1 MDIESAR
8 NDVKQEQLQVEETE
22 DSCVLE
28 YFEIVPLARDTD
40 HNYSR
45 VCVSEDLSDE
55 VKQENLTDVKQEPD
69 DVRSGFHTV
78 SAHTHAC
85 THTHTLTHLTSLFR
99 DYPGEP
105 VAER

>member
-40 HNYSR
+40 HNYAR

-55 VKQENLTDVKQEPD
+55 VKQENLSPWAIVWCWLCYPTFSRFSGTPTCDRHRQTDTGPWLVP
-69 DVRSGFHTV
+69 RMHSI
-78 SAHTHAC
+78 A
-85 THTHTLTHLTSLFR
+85 R
-99 DYPGEP
+99 
-105 VAER
+105 